1 MREIKF
7 RAWLK
12 KDKKM
17 VNVETIDF
25 TDKSIQYLEKNEF
38 INAYLLRRMIFDDI
52 ELMQYTGLKDKNG
65 KEIYEGDIIKY
76 KFPYDRRLNHTSPVK
91 FLEIETSF
99 GIKDRYGN
107 EIPLY
112 KITTNNFFEVIGNIY
127 ENKNLLEENN
137 WLNMLKYIKSKL
149 KMK

>member
-12 KDKKM
+12 EDKKM
-17 VNVETIDF
+17 VNVETMDF
-25 TDKSIQYLEKNEF
+25 TDKSIQYLKRSEI
-38 INAYLLRRMIFDDI
+38 INAYILRREGFDDV

-76 KFPYDRRLNHTSPVK
+76 KFPYDRRLNHISPVK
-91 FLEIETSF
+91 LLETETSF
-99 GIKDRYGN
+99 GVKDRYEN

-112 KITTNNFFEVIGNIY
+112 TISANNYFEVIGNIY

-137 WLNMLKYIKSKL
+137 
-149 KMK
+149 

>member
-12 KDKKM
+12 EDKKM
-17 VNVETIDF
+17 ENVKTMDF
-25 TDKSIQYLEKNEF
+25 TDKTIRCLKKNEF
-38 INAYLLRRMIFDDI
+38 INAYLLRRVSFDDV
-52 ELMQYTGLKDKNG
+52 ELMQYTGLRDKNG

-76 KFPYDRRLNHTSPVK
+76 KFPYDKRIKHISPVK
-91 FLEIETSF
+91 FLETEASF

-112 KITTNNFFEVIGNIY
+112 TISANNYFEVIGNIY

-137 WLNMLKYIKSKL
+137 WLNTLKYTK
-149 KMK
+149 